1 MQSLNQI
8 SLERVFCCFDEN
20 GDGRISSTEL
30 RSCMSVVGYE
40 LSLDEARAMIDS
52 MDANGD
58 GQLSLDEFI
67 KLIEREEEDDR
78 MMIEAFKMYQMD
90 SQDCITAKSLKR
102 MLSRL
107 GYSRNMEICEE
118 VISKFDING
127 DGVLSFDEFK
137 VMMMA

>member
-20 GDGRISSTEL
+20 GDGKISSTEL
-30 RSCMSVVGYE
+30 RSCMSVVGHE

-58 GQLSLDEFI
+58 GLLSLDEFI

-90 SQDCITAKSLKR
+90 SQNCITAKSLKR